1 MEVLTDTKVVV
12 ILQHINASNQH
23 VYTSTQTYTMLCVNC
38 ISILKKT
45 TQKQKDQLSF
55 NGSTL
60 DSFGQ
65 HDFNLSLSR

>member
-23 VYTSTQTYTMLCVNC
+23 LYNSTQTNTMLCVNC
-38 ISILKKT
+38 ISIKKK